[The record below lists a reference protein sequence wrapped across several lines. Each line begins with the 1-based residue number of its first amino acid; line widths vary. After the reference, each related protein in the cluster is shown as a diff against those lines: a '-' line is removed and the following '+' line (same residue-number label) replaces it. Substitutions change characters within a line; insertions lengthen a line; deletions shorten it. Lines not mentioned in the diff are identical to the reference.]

1 MKNGK
6 LKVITIL
13 GTRPEIIRLSKTIS
27 LLDKFTDHK
36 LVHTGQNYDYELNE
50 IFFNELGVRK
60 PDYFMDVD
68 TTTLGK
74 VYAGVI
80 VKAEEI
86 FKKEK
91 PDAVLILGDTNSS
104 IACIMAKRKKIPIY
118 HMEAGNRC
126 FDLNV
131 PEEINRKIIDHIS
144 DFNLCY
150 TEHARRNLIAEGLP
164 ARRIYVTGS
173 PMKEVLS
180 MHLEKIGASG
190 ALREL
195 GLKKRKYFLVSAHR
209 EENVDNKANLSKILA
224 SLEKIHKEFGFPVIV
239 STHPRTKKRLETLG
253 KIKVSNG
260 IKFLKPFGFFDYNWL
275 QMNAACVISDSGTI
289 CEESAILDFPAVTIR
304 NAIERPEAMDAGTIV
319 VTGLEP
325 EVIISAIRMQIS
337 EDNKTML
344 RRIPADYEIENTS
357 YRVLKLI
364 MGTYKLSHIWDNI
377 KFNDLV

>member
-1 MKNGK
+1 MTDT
-6 LKVITIL
+6 LKVMTIL

-60 PDYFMDVD
+60 PDYFMNVD
-68 TTTLGK
+68 TATLGK

-80 VKAEEI
+80 MKAEEI
-86 FKKEK
+86 LKKEK

-104 IACIMAKRKKIPIY
+104 IACIMVKRKKIPIY

-131 PEEINRKIIDHIS
+131 PEEINRRIIDHIS

-173 PMKEVLS
+173 PMKEVFS
-180 MHLEKIGASG
+180 THLENIRASG
-190 ALREL
+190 VLREL
-195 GLKKRKYFLVSAHR
+195 GLEKGKYFLVSAHR

-224 SLEKIHKEFGFPVIV
+224 ALEVVHKEFNLPVIV
-239 STHPRTKKRLETLG
+239 STHPRTKKRLEALG
-253 KIKVSNG
+253 KVKVSDG
-260 IKFLKPFGFFDYNWL
+260 IKFLKPFGFFDYNCL
-275 QMNAACVISDSGTI
+275 QMNAKCVISDSGTI
-289 CEESAILDFPAVTIR
+289 CEESAILDFPAITIR

-319 VTGLEP
+319 MTGLEP
-325 EVIISAIRMQIS
+325 EVVVAAIRMQIS
-337 EDNKTML
+337 EDNKKMY
-344 RRIPADYEIENTS
+344 RRIPADYEVENTS
-357 YRVLKLI
+357 YRVVKLI
-364 MGTYKLSHIWDNI
+364 MGTSKLSHIWDNI
-377 KFNDLV
+377 KFNDLA